1 VQLPVVTLAPPAWL
15 ARLPLFK
22 PLLILPD
29 EQAAHWLRQGHLEF
43 CLLLADPAQ
52 PDSVSAFADAVRTL
66 LLVERRDTAQ
76 LQGPEVLLA
85 EIAALET
92 TRRRTQAAAGLEYRQ
107 TRYIVALLRSF
118 GAPSVLILLRYA
130 AEAVIL
136 LALAIAAHPVA
147 FGFAGFEPG
156 LLDRAIIYPY
166 TWNAVWSQLRWLL
179 AGAALSVAPIAL
191 ALRQPVGKIL
201 Q

>member
-1 VQLPVVTLAPPAWL
+1 
-15 ARLPLFK
+15 
-22 PLLILPD
+22 
-29 EQAAHWLRQGHLEF
+29 
-43 CLLLADPAQ
+43 
-52 PDSVSAFADAVRTL
+52 VRTL

-76 LQGPEVLLA
+76 LQSPEVLLA

-92 TRRRTQAAAGLEYRQ
+92 TRLRTQAGAGLAGGVALALVFGAIAGLEYRQ
-107 TRYIVALLRSF
+107 NRYIVALLRSF
-118 GAPSVLILLRYA
+118 GAPSLLVLLRYA

-136 LALAIAAHPVA
+136 LALAGLAARALAITAHPVA

-156 LLDRAIIYPY
+156 LLDRAFLDPY
-166 TWNAVWSQLRWLL
+166 AWDAVWSQLRWLL